1 MVSKAATHPAKPRSA
16 SRFRAPLYEAV
27 KGRPRIA
34 VDLVV
39 FGLNIDDNELS
50 SVFLDV
56 DLGPYDTLDNLIS
69 PLGTL
74 GWILR
79 HRDLQQLIVG

>member
-1 MVSKAATHPAKPRSA
+1 MVCVAATHPAKPRSA
-16 SRFRAPLYEAV
+16 SRFRAPFYEAV

-56 DLGPYDTLDNLIS
+56 DLGPYDTLENLIS
-69 PLGTL
+69 PIGTL
-74 GWILR
+74 GLSFR
-79 HRDLQQLIVG
+79 HRDLQQLILG